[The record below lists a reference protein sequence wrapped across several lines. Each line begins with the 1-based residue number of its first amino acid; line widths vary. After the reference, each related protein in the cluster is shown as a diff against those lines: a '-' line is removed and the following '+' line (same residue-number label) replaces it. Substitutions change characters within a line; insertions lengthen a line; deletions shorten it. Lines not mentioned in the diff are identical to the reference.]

1 MSKNN
6 LQESVLAFYHVNPLG
21 PNLDARPLS
30 AEPTLWHPHS
40 FTKEE
45 AKVSNKCIKFLNP
58 DYMDRELLHLKMN
71 RNLCPEAKDSFFY
84 YQGASLPLLSL
95 SLSPPSLSAFQN
107 RVSLCC
113 NSTIYYLVC
122 FLLLLETQ

>member
-6 LQESVLAFYHVNPLG
+6 LQESVLAFYHMNPLG
-21 PNLDARPLS
+21 PNLGARPLS
-30 AEPTLWHPHS
+30 AETTLWHPHP

-45 AKVSNKCIKFLNP
+45 AKVSNKCIKFLN
-58 DYMDRELLHLKMN
+58 YMDRELSILKMN
-71 RNLCPEAKDSFFY
+71 QNLCPEPKDSFFY
-84 YQGASLPLLSL
+84 YQGAPTSV
-95 SLSPPSLSAFQN
+95 FQN